1 MSQSI
6 YERALAIYE
15 GGAMQLESTVSAMN
29 FIVDSIDRTT
39 MNEDQFLAIKDWQKQ
54 LENAQIKSR
63 GLK

>member
-1 MSQSI
+1 MSQNI

-39 MNEDQFLAIKDWQKQ
+39 MNEDQFLAIKDWQEQ
-54 LENAQIKSR
+54 LENAQLKSR